1 MIDPAV
7 DATIRQSLDVPMQGA
22 AEVKDH
28 IAALQELISW
38 SAVAVLYDDL
48 PSAVLVVQL
57 DADTVV
63 GVCRLALSPS
73 EAVEAVEAYSVPNE
87 VLRLACCQGA
97 EFSRDQIIDLSVLTE
112 LFQSASSK
120 AVTGEQLREFF
131 ERVEEGSRRRG
142 RGPDINTETRNQV
155 LFDAH
160 GRCMFEGCGTDL
172 TWDPVSGR
180 RGNFAYL
187 AHNVASSES
196 GPRGV
201 LYLSKE
207 LSNEPDNILLLCD
220 VHHRIVDTIAK
231 ADYPAHRL
239 QNMRR
244 QYCDD
249 SIALLDR
256 LQLAKIPAFCVT
268 WPVHQQ
274 TIAAPTPTQI
284 AEALV
289 PIGAR
294 LDGYLRRVGDND
306 RVLREMDVEALW
318 SLMPVAIDAAASD
331 ILLQAQSESHR
342 AALFAMGLMP
352 SLIALGA
359 KLGNKNTITPMLLH
373 REAGLWYWPASEP
386 RVDWY
391 DVRGLKSLP
400 ARCQDVVLEVA
411 FTAQPQSMI
420 NTREALGFP
429 SITIIAA
436 GEFLGN
442 GALGHPHDGRRFR
455 QDMQELWHRLR
466 DSHGVERV
474 HLLPCMSNA
483 ASVFLGQA
491 FDSYH
496 PSIIVYDFLQNESR
510 MVKRL
515 SISNVDN
522 RCEVTTA
529 PLSHP

>member
-7 DATIRQSLDVPMQGA
+7 DTTIRQSLDVPMQSA

-28 IAALQELISW
+28 IAALRELISW

-57 DADTVV
+57 EVDTVV
-63 GVCRLALSPS
+63 GVCRIALSPS
-73 EAVEAVEAYSVPNE
+73 EAVEAVEAYSVSKE
-87 VLRLACCQGA
+87 ALRLACCQGVK
-97 EFSRDQIIDLSVLTE
+97 FSRNQVVDLSALTE
-112 LFQSASSK
+112 LFQSASSS

-131 ERVEEGSRRRG
+131 VRVEEGSRRRG
-142 RGPDINTETRNQV
+142 RGPDINAETRNQV

-172 TWDPVSGR
+172 TWDPVSRR
-180 RGNFAYL
+180 RGSFAYL

-196 GPRGV
+196 GPRGI
-201 LYLSKE
+201 LYLSE
-207 LSNEPDNILLLCD
+207 VLSNKPDNILLLCD
-220 VHHRIVDTIAK
+220 VHHRIVDTIAR
-231 ADYPAHRL
+231 ADYPAPVL

-249 SIALLDR
+249 SNALLDR
-256 LQLAKIPAFCVT
+256 LQLARIPAFSVT

-294 LDGYLRRVGDND
+294 LDGHLRRVVDND
-306 RVLREMDVEALW
+306 RVLREMDVKTLW
-318 SLMPVAIDAAASD
+318 SQMPVAIDAAAND
-331 ILLQAQSESHR
+331 ILCQAQGESYR

-373 REAGLWYWPASEP
+373 RESGLWYWPASEP

-391 DVRGLKSLP
+391 DVHGLESLT
-400 ARCQDVVLEVA
+400 ARCQDIVLEVA
-411 FTAQPQSMI
+411 LTAQPQSMI

-429 SITIIAA
+429 SITIIAKE
-436 GEFLGN
+436 EFLGN

-455 QDMQELWHRLR
+455 QEMQELWHRLR

-491 FDSYH
+491 FDSFH
-496 PSIIVYDFLQNESR
+496 PEILVYDFLEDHQR

-515 SISNVDN
+515 ALRNVAN
-522 RCEVTTA
+522 RCTVENV
-529 PLSHP
+529 